1 MKNISITNGQLEV
14 KTMLRHIALTA
25 CMAVVLVAGGSGTA
39 RALLSAPDVVYKGK
53 AINAEQG
60 NPVSIAVML
69 NSVAVT
75 VASGTVAADRSFE
88 LRVPMD
94 MVDPRASATARSG
107 DAGEISVNGVV
118 IRSVTIPAFGT
129 VVLLE
134 LGVRTAEQWAKDHP
148 GDDGSG
154 DINRNGISD
163 LNEYL
168 AGNDPAACVWNQ
180 VDASHAES
188 AVYHQDVLENC
199 LAEAGSDGKH
209 NLIRLARGSY
219 AGNFSYTSSWGESFD
234 LTLVGGYDPAGGL
247 ERLADPALTILNGD
261 TDNDS
266 IGNGSVLVVD
276 ADISKTGGKVHIESL
291 TFKNGKAP
299 AGQYG
304 GGIRARI
311 YQGSLEL
318 VGNIVSGNTTDS
330 VIGNT
335 ADGGGGLSLE
345 SSDSGSIFLANNV
358 IYGNSAANA
367 AAARIVSSAAG
378 PVFLLNN
385 TIADNVATVDGDGSM
400 LNISSSLASV
410 DLSNN
415 IVSAAHPGE
424 GKDIYI
430 NSSGVSIP
438 LGIRNNDYDA
448 VHGLLVNAPG
458 FIPDPGNLHDAPQFV
473 APLSGNYRLAPASTL
488 IDKGLAHA
496 NLPETDVVGA
506 GRIADGVAD
515 LGAYE
520 YHDPSKPF
528 ISSFTAVPRPNYLIV
543 DTVIIASDDLGVTG
557 YCLSESADSAGCSWS
572 SSAPVSYTFAS
583 AGSKTLYAHVVDASG
598 NVVSA
603 RVLNIMVSIPNLT
616 VAVSVSG
623 TQNTGIGGSITSSP
637 AGISCSNGASGTV
650 VTCTVPISG
659 TVNLFATPSV
669 MSNFGGWG
677 GGIATC
683 SGLGACSVLM
693 DGEKTVTASFIP
705 AALLRIDG
713 TIYKT
718 LQEVYDAAYDG
729 AVIQLLDNAV
739 AGTLDA
745 NRNIGVKLK
754 GGYDAGYTDS
764 TGTTT
769 VTGPL
774 TVSQG
779 GLLVDR
785 IVIR

>member
-1 MKNISITNGQLEV
+1 MLKNISMMFMSAMIL
-14 KTMLRHIALTA
+14 M
-25 CMAVVLVAGGSGTA
+25 GSMGTA

-60 NPVSIAVML
+60 NPVSIAVIL
-69 NSVAVT
+69 NRVAVT
-75 VASGTVAADRSFE
+75 VASGSVAADRSFE

-94 MVDPRASATARSG
+94 SVDPRASGTACSG
-107 DAGEISVNGVV
+107 DSAEISVNGAVV
-118 IRSVTIPAFGT
+118 RSVTIPAFGT

-134 LGVRTAEQWAKDHP
+134 LGDRTAEQWAKDHP

-154 DINRNGISD
+154 DMNRNGISD

-188 AVYHQDVLENC
+188 AVYHREVLKNC
-199 LAEAGSDGKH
+199 LAEAGRDGKH
-209 NLIRLARGSY
+209 NLIRLARGDY

-234 LTLVGGYDPAGGL
+234 LILVGGYDPDYTKGIT
-247 ERLADPALTILNGD
+247 ERSADPELTILNGD

-276 ADISKTGGKVHIESL
+276 GDISKTGGKVHIESL

-318 VGNIVSGNTTDS
+318 VGNIVSGNATDS

-335 ADGGGGLSLE
+335 ADGGGGVSLE

-415 IVSAAHPGE
+415 IVSAAHSGE

-430 NSSGVSIP
+430 NSSGISIP

-448 VHGLLVNAPG
+448 LHGLLVNAPG
-458 FIPDPGNLHDAPQFV
+458 FVPDPGNLHDAPQFV

-506 GRIADGVAD
+506 GRIADGVVD

-520 YHDPSKPF
+520 YHDPTKPF
-528 ISSFTAVPRPNYLIV
+528 ISSFTAVPRPNYLIA
-543 DTVIIASDDLGVTG
+543 DTVIIASDDLGITG
-557 YCLSESADSAGCSWS
+557 YCLTESADSADSAGCSWS
-572 SSAPVSYTFAS
+572 SSAPASYTFAS

-603 RVLNIMVSIPNLT
+603 RVLNIMVTIPNLT
-616 VAVSVSG
+616 VAVNVSG
-623 TQNTGIGGSITSSP
+623 PQNTGIGGTITSSP

-650 VTCTVPISG
+650 ITCTASFSG

-669 MSNFGGWG
+669 MSTFGGWG

-683 SGLGACSVLM
+683 SGLGACSVAM
-693 DGEKTVTASFIP
+693 NGEKTVTASFIP

-754 GGYDAGYTDS
+754 GGYDAGYS
-764 TGTTT
+764 TTPGTTM

-774 TVSQG
+774 TVG
-779 GLLVDR
+779 RGELVVDR